1 MNPSLRRISAIAH
14 TTFIEMARLRVF
26 YVLVLFALVLILSS
40 SFLARISF
48 QQELQVTKDIAL
60 GAVNFFLSLLAIVAT
75 AQLLPRDIEDR
86 VIYSVLAKPVAR
98 FEYILGKFFGVLA
111 LLTVSVIAM
120 SLLCVVVIHLREQS
134 ALRETVA
141 QLFQSSPEERA
152 SAIRAIHEA
161 GVNGGLFAALAANLA
176 KGIILAAL
184 ALCVSSFATSSIF
197 TISAMAMIYL
207 VGHLEAVAR
216 EYWLEQHGA
225 GWLTRA
231 FLAVVAFI
239 FPDLQAFNLSDQL
252 IAGAVISS
260 TMLVKLF
267 QLGAIYTVAY
277 LLLAIAIFYQR
288 EL

>member
-1 MNPSLRRISAIAH
+1 MTASLRRINAIAR
-14 TTFIEMARLRVF
+14 TTFTEMARLRVF
-26 YVLVLFALVLILSS
+26 YVLALFALVLIVSA

-98 FEYILGKFFGVLA
+98 FEYMLGKFFGVAA
-111 LLTVSVIAM
+111 LLAVSLVAM
-120 SLLCVVVIHLREQS
+120 SLLCLIVIHLREQT
-134 ALRETVA
+134 AIHETA
-141 QLFQSSPEERA
+141 TQLSQSSAEERGGA
-152 SAIRAIHEA
+152 LRAIHQA
-161 GVNGGLFAALAANLA
+161 GVNRALFAALGATLV

-184 ALCVSSFATSSIF
+184 ALCISSFATSSIF

-216 EYWLEQHGA
+216 EYWLEQHSA
-225 GWLTRA
+225 GFYTRA
-231 FLAVVAFI
+231 LLAVVAFI

-252 IAGAVISS
+252 IAGAALSS
-260 TMLVKLF
+260 ALLVNLV
-267 QLGAIYTVAY
+267 QLGAVYTAAY

>member
-1 MNPSLRRISAIAH
+1 MSASLRRIGAIGR
-14 TTFIEMARLRVF
+14 TTFIEMTRLRVF
-26 YVLVLFALVLILSS
+26 YVLVLFALVLIVSS
-40 SFLARISF
+40 GFLARISF

-111 LLTVSVIAM
+111 LLIVSVIAM
-120 SLLCVVVIHLREQS
+120 SLLCVMVIHLREQT
-134 ALRETVA
+134 ALRETA
-141 QLFQSSPEERA
+141 SQLSHATPEDRTNA
-152 SAIRAIHEA
+152 LRAIEEA
-161 GVNGGLFAALAANLA
+161 GVNGGLFAALGANLA
-176 KGIILAAL
+176 KGVILAAL

-216 EYWLEQHGA
+216 EYWLEQHAA
-225 GWLTRA
+225 GWLTRV

-252 IAGAVISS
+252 IAGVSLSS
-260 TMLVKLF
+260 AMLVKLF
-267 QLGAIYTVAY
+267 QLGAVYTVAY